1 MWPENVQEIEV
12 STEKLTL
19 GDKSTV
25 HNLMSVGK
33 KGLITQCATF
43 SLRNYALLHWRL
55 VLGAWVIAAALII
68 TDYCQHETKTKANV
82 WLQCIFENQNEAEDG
97 HVPVVK

>member
-1 MWPENVQEIEV
+1 MWPKNVQEIEV

-25 HNLMSVGK
+25 HNPMSVGK

-43 SLRNYALLHWRL
+43 SLRNYGLLH
-55 VLGAWVIAAALII
+55 
-68 TDYCQHETKTKANV
+68 
-82 WLQCIFENQNEAEDG
+82 
-97 HVPVVK
+97 

>member
-33 KGLITQCATF
+33 KGLITQLAHPEQGWGIV
-43 SLRNYALLHWRL
+43 SPY
-55 VLGAWVIAAALII
+55 
-68 TDYCQHETKTKANV
+68 
-82 WLQCIFENQNEAEDG
+82 
-97 HVPVVK
+97 